1 MRQKGYAI
9 FIRLVSQPIE
19 QFNSTYFISKENSE
33 DLTELIILFENKLW
47 QSGWSL
53 EKFIFYVWIPR
64 RTTIKVYIVGAIE
77 YSYLWWWSDTM
88 RLWCLIIIQILEAYN
103 FDA

>member
-47 QSGWSL
+47 QSG
-53 EKFIFYVWIPR
+53 
-64 RTTIKVYIVGAIE
+64 
-77 YSYLWWWSDTM
+77 
-88 RLWCLIIIQILEAYN
+88 
-103 FDA
+103 